1 MLKVRFSENANIV
14 VSEKN
19 GIKKYCDLLDIQF
32 LDIFLPS
39 HREYVIVNENEKADI
54 CILGTQHTDNSLLRE
69 DELNIFLTIENFSV
83 GRKHYQHFN
92 KFNRFDN
99 PMIKLYIYSDVN
111 IPTKNCIPG
120 IYLLVNYFNKLN
132 NINSKLYYN
141 KVRERYNELNTPF
154 NQKKFCLFIS
164 QNRLNSNKQEILNE
178 LSYIGEI
185 DFLDNLA
192 NINTKL
198 KTSSLYNSFELL
210 HTFNQYKFIICF
222 ENSKTVGYITEKIF
236 NVFLSKSIP
245 IYDGDPQVTKFINPE
260 TFLQYDDK
268 ITQKIQILINN
279 EQLYNSMINQKKTKE
294 LDYSFIN
301 NNFDKLIYNKRKII

>member
-19 GIKKYCDLLDIQF
+19 GIKNYFDLFDTQF

-39 HREYVIVNENEKADI
+39 HREYIIVDENEKADI

-69 DELNIFLTIENFSV
+69 DELNIFFTVENFSV

-92 KFNRFDN
+92 NFNKFNN
-99 PMIKLYIYSDVN
+99 PMVKLYIYNDVT
-111 IPTKNCIPG
+111 IPTNNCIPA
-120 IYLLVNYFNKLN
+120 IYQRINYFNKLN
-132 NINSKLYYN
+132 NNNIKLYYN

-154 NQKKFCLFIS
+154 NKKKFCLFIS
-164 QNRLNSNKQEILNE
+164 QNGLNYNKQKILNE
-178 LSYIGEI
+178 LSSIGQI
-185 DFLDNLA
+185 DFLMNLA
-192 NINTKL
+192 EINTKL
-198 KTSSLYNSFELL
+198 KTASCFNSFELL
-210 HTFNQYKFIICF
+210 NTFNKYKFIICF

-245 IYDGDPQVTKFINPE
+245 IYDGDPEVNKFINSKSFIP
-260 TFLQYDDK
+260 YDNNTLKK
-268 ITQKIQILINN
+268 INLLMNN
-279 EQLYNSMINQKKTKE
+279 EVLYNNIINQEKTKE

-301 NNFDKLIYNKRKII
+301 SNFDSLLL

>member
-19 GIKKYCDLLDIQF
+19 GIKNYFDLFDTQF

-39 HREYVIVNENEKADI
+39 HREYIIVDENEKADI

-69 DELNIFLTIENFSV
+69 DELNIFFTVENFSV

-92 KFNRFDN
+92 NFNKFNN
-99 PMIKLYIYSDVN
+99 PMVKLYIYNDVT
-111 IPTKNCIPG
+111 IPTNNCIPA
-120 IYLLVNYFNKLN
+120 IYQRINYFNKLN
-132 NINSKLYYN
+132 NNNIKLYYN

-154 NQKKFCLFIS
+154 NKKKFCLFIS
-164 QNRLNSNKQEILNE
+164 QNGLNYNKQKILNE
-178 LSYIGEI
+178 LSSIGQI
-185 DFLDNLA
+185 DFLMNLA
-192 NINTKL
+192 EINTKL
-198 KTSSLYNSFELL
+198 KTASCFNSFELL
-210 HTFNQYKFIICF
+210 NTFNKYKFIICF

-245 IYDGDPQVTKFINPE
+245 IYDGDPEVNKFINSKSFIP
-260 TFLQYDDK
+260 YDNNTLKK
-268 ITQKIQILINN
+268 INLLINN
-279 EQLYNSMINQKKTKE
+279 EVLYNSMINQDKTKE

-301 NNFDKLIYNKRKII
+301 NNFDRLLFK

>member
-1 MLKVRFSENANIV
+1 MLKVRFCENANIV

-19 GIKKYCDLLDIQF
+19 GIKKYSDLLDIQF

-54 CILGTQHTDNSLLRE
+54 CIIGTQHTDNSLLRE

-92 KFNRFDN
+92 KFNRFNN

-111 IPTKNCIPG
+111 IPTNNCIPG

-132 NINSKLYYN
+132 NNNSKLYYN
-141 KVRERYNELNTPF
+141 KVRENYNELNTPF

-164 QNRLNSNKQEILNE
+164 QNGLNCNKQKILNE
-178 LSYIGEI
+178 LSYIGQI
-185 DFLDNLA
+185 DFLGNLA

-210 HTFNQYKFIICF
+210 NTFNQYKFIICF
-222 ENSKTVGYITEKIF
+222 ENSKTLGYITEKIF

-245 IYDGDPQVTKFINPE
+245 IYDGDPEINKFINSKS
-260 TFLQYDDK
+260 FILYDNNTLKK
-268 ITQKIQILINN
+268 INLLMNN
-279 EQLYNSMINQKKTKE
+279 EVLYNNMINQEKTKE

-301 NNFDKLIYNKRKII
+301 SNFDRLLLY

>member
-1 MLKVRFSENANIV
+1 MLKVRFCENANIV

-19 GIKKYCDLLDIQF
+19 GIKKYSDLLDTQF

-39 HREYVIVNENEKADI
+39 HREYIIVDENEKADI
-54 CILGTQHTDNSLLRE
+54 CIIGTQHTDNSLLRE

-99 PMIKLYIYSDVN
+99 PMIKLYIYNDVN
-111 IPTKNCIPG
+111 IPTNNCIPV

-164 QNRLNSNKQEILNE
+164 QNGLNSNKQKILNE
-178 LSYIGEI
+178 LSQLGQI
-185 DFLDNLA
+185 DFLGNLA

-210 HTFNQYKFIICF
+210 NTFNQYKFIICF

-245 IYDGDPQVTKFINPE
+245 IYDGDPEVNKFINSKSFIP
-260 TFLQYDDK
+260 YDNNTLKK
-268 ITQKIQILINN
+268 INLLMNN
-279 EQLYNSMINQKKTKE
+279 EVLYNSMINQEKTKE
-294 LDYSFIN
+294 LDYNFIN
-301 NNFDKLIYNKRKII
+301 SNFDSLLL